1 MNSDKIYR
9 VIVIGPT
16 GAGKSQFCNFVRRD
30 KSNSINKVSD
40 SLDSC
45 TQDPFSNT
53 FPRQSTNYE
62 FIDTAGNSDSSN
74 NDIINL
80 EKLVNYL
87 KQKKSI
93 DYIILLLKFN
103 ERVTNDTRKYI
114 ETLGKIFTPGEF
126 FNHLCIFFTKFP
138 AKPSKKEEKIKN
150 KSKEEINGILK
161 DTFKIERNMGIPVVN
176 VYFIDTEV
184 DEDTE
189 EYEENSQETIDIMLK
204 NLKLKVEMNGSI
216 DTQSL
221 DITGKS
227 VDSRIEAQQKQIKQ
241 IQEMLELEKKKRE
254 KEKLEK
260 EKLKREIENE
270 KINNE
275 LKKRKEKEL
284 EEINKRLNE
293 ERKRL
298 EEIDRINR
306 IKAEEN
312 LRKQKLI
319 EEEAK
324 KKGIKIEHLDNILD
338 GCGDLAG
345 KSFKGIGIGAS
356 LIGGLIILGNVA
368 GGILFPPA
376 AVAEAVAYFG
386 LGIGAISTV
395 TLGGSAV
402 VATCTKV
409 HKEIIK

>member
-1 MNSDKIYR
+1 M
-9 VIVIGPT
+9 
-16 GAGKSQFCNFVRRD
+16 
-30 KSNSINKVSD
+30 
-40 SLDSC
+40 
-45 TQDPFSNT
+45 
-53 FPRQSTNYE
+53 
-62 FIDTAGNSDSSN
+62 
-74 NDIINL
+74 
-80 EKLVNYL
+80 
-87 KQKKSI
+87 
-93 DYIILLLKFN
+93 LLKFN
-103 ERVTNDTRKYI
+103 ERVTIDTRKYI

-126 FNHLCIFFTKFP
+126 FNHLFIFFTKFP
-138 AKPSKKEEKIKN
+138 VKPSKKEEKIKN

-293 ERKRL
+293 ERKSL

-306 IKAEEN
+306 MKAEEN

-324 KKGIKIEHLDNILD
+324 KKGIKIERLDNILD
-338 GCGDLAG
+338 ECGDLAG

-386 LGIGAISTV
+386 LGLGAISTV